1 MTNAS
6 GSSEHSGT
14 DGGVPR
20 APKRKPFMTL
30 SKDFVCLGVWTV
42 IIPPSFEHPNGR
54 TYVVYADRPAAQ
66 LTTMWRFR
74 ARSRST
80 GSPSHVDFDSVVL
93 MTKKHL
99 RRRARTIARMV
110 QQDHPGSTLA
120 VFDQEC
126 PANLL
131 YDTLVTTN
139 HPALAALY
147 SPEQAK
153 LDSEARRK
161 PDDGNNKK
169 E

>member
-6 GSSEHSGT
+6 KTPDGSGNS
-14 DGGVPR
+14 PR
-20 APKRKPFMTL
+20 PEKRKPFMTL

-42 IIPPSFEHPNGR
+42 LIPPSFEHPNGR

-66 LTTMWRFR
+66 LTPIWRFR

-80 GSPSHVDFDSVVL
+80 GSPSHFDLDVVVRL
-93 MTKKHL
+93 TKKGV
-99 RRRARTIARMV
+99 RRRARMLARMV
-110 QQDHPGSTLA
+110 HMDHPGSTLA
-120 VFDQEC
+120 VFEQEC
-126 PANLL
+126 AANLL

-139 HPALAALY
+139 HPALAALR

-161 PDDGNNKK
+161 PDDSSDNKK